1 MDSLHFISPVEFFF
15 SLGSGRVSAGKID
28 ILVIMQ
34 TAARLFHPCRVRVGS
49 LCAVR
54 EGRWAGEWNGNWRLR
69 AIKSTI

>member
-34 TAARLFHPCRVRVGS
+34 TAARYFILVVFVSVHSVLFARGGGLENGMEIGGYVR
-49 LCAVR
+49 
-54 EGRWAGEWNGNWRLR
+54 
-69 AIKSTI
+69 